1 MVRTPSRPVYA
12 SFAVSIWLVGAA
24 VASADQRVIVKTKKP
39 YDAVKQQI
47 TALGG
52 SVTYEF
58 ANADGLAV
66 TVPDAQLNALKGI
79 AGVDY
84 VVEDR
89 LVPNPAP
96 EGRRDVAEALLAAP
110 ALDAEPASYFPHA
123 SVLTN
128 ARTLQLAGILGQGVV
143 VGLIDSGTSRT
154 ASALCTNATS
164 AATCIATSRVIG
176 GENFVPGATEPD
188 ANSSL
193 NGPHGTWVATTIGGN
208 RAFGFLRTSALATAV
223 RNNCPQPNCSFQAS
237 ATVDAIPIVGQAP
250 AAQFYALKV
259 FAAAGGGA
267 PESRILQAMDRAI
280 ELKNTTL
287 PNMKVVNMSLGG
299 PTVFAGH
306 DLADELATSMAASG
320 ITLVVSA
327 GNEGPS
333 GITGGSPGTARNI
346 LTVGAA
352 SDPIHE
358 RIVAEV
364 FFFPGVP
371 GVVFRPDG
379 SQQMADFSS
388 RGPTADGRE
397 DPEVVANGVWT
408 FAQGANGGLSFVS
421 GTSFSAPTVSGI
433 AALLYSHTPAA
444 TPSQVRS
451 AIVGSASATRIPTAT
466 VLDQGAGYVDAA
478 AADALLQTAPAPIT
492 DIGPEKKKL
501 TQNISQGVG
510 IQPIDSSSFSTHLAN
525 LRPSERREFFYEVK
539 KDTAAVHVTFSNIV
553 AELPPA
559 QQNQLFGDD
568 LQVAI
573 HSAQTSST
581 DDYVVPPNQF
591 INANKTYVLERPQTG
606 LIRVTALGDWTNAG
620 RVSADVTIEEVIAP
634 LPKWEFKDKIAEGEQ
649 RLYTVTI
656 PPGTPEVTFR
666 MSWKDDWGAYP
677 TNDLDMYLFG
687 PGGVTNFTG
696 ATLNSPETV
705 TIQNPAAGTWTIVVD
720 GFSVFGKDDQYEIR
734 VEY

>member
-1 MVRTPSRPVYA
+1 M
-12 SFAVSIWLVGAA
+12 IWLVGATA
-24 VASADQRVIVKTKKP
+24 ASADQRVIVKTKKP

-58 ANADGLAV
+58 ANADALAV
-66 TVPDAQLNALKGI
+66 TVPDAQLNALKGL

-89 LVPNPAP
+89 LLPNPAP
-96 EGRRDVAEALLAAP
+96 EGRRDVAEALQAAP
-110 ALDAEPASYFPHA
+110 GLDAEPASYFPHA

-128 ARTLQLAGILGQGVV
+128 ARPLQAAGILGQGVV
-143 VGLIDSGTSRT
+143 VGLIDTGTSRT
-154 ASALCTNATS
+154 ATALCADATS
-164 AATCIATSRVIG
+164 AANCSATSRVIG
-176 GENFVPGATEPD
+176 GENFVPGATEPN
-188 ANSSL
+188 ATSSL
-193 NGPHGTWVATTIGGN
+193 NDPHGTWVATTIGGN
-208 RAFGFLRTSALATAV
+208 RVFGFLRSGATATAV
-223 RNNCPQPNCSFQAS
+223 RNNCPQPNCSFQVNA
-237 ATVDAIPIVGQAP
+237 AVDAIPIVGQAP

-259 FAAAGGGA
+259 FPAAGGGA
-267 PESRILQAMDRAI
+267 PESRVMQAMDRAI
-280 ELKNTTL
+280 ALKNTTL
-287 PNMKVVNMSLGG
+287 PNMRVVNMSLGG

-306 DLADELATSMAASG
+306 DLEDELATSMAASG
-320 ITLVVSA
+320 ITLVVAA

-358 RIVAEV
+358 RIVAELILGLPGA
-364 FFFPGVP
+364 FF
-371 GVVFRPDG
+371 RLDG
-379 SQQMADFSS
+379 NQQVADFSS

-408 FAQGANGGLSFVS
+408 FAQGANGGLAFVS
-421 GTSFSAPTVSGI
+421 GTSFATPTVSGI
-433 AALLYSHTPAA
+433 AALLYSHTPSA
-444 TPSQVRS
+444 TPSQVRA
-451 AIVGSASATRIPTAT
+451 AIVGSASSTRIPAAT
-466 VLDQGAGYVDAA
+466 ELDQGAGYVDAA
-478 AADALLQTAPAPIT
+478 AADARLQTAPAPIA
-492 DIGPEKKKL
+492 DIGPEKNKL

-510 IQPIDSSSFSTHLAN
+510 IQPIESLSFSTHLSN

-539 KDTAAVHVTFSNIV
+539 KNTAAVHVTFSNIV

-573 HSAQTSST
+573 HSAQTST
-581 DDYVVPPNQF
+581 DDYVVPPNEF
-591 INANKTYVLERPQTG
+591 IHANKTYVLERPQTG

-634 LPKWEFKDKIAEGEQ
+634 LPTEEFSGEIAKGEQ
-649 RLYTVTI
+649 KSHTVTI

-666 MSWKDDWGAYP
+666 LSWSDDWGAYP
-677 TNDLDMYLFG
+677 TNDLDMLLFG

-705 TIQNPAAGTWTIVVD
+705 TIKNPAAGTWTIVVN
-720 GFSVFGKDDQYEIR
+720 GFAVFGKDDKYEIR